1 MLSAN
6 MTNCKTSRPSKV
18 EKNLDY
24 SSQKLL
30 SSKIKKSSNVL
41 NKTDIHID
49 KTGNTKPIQQNYGK
63 NSKPYIHGIKNY
75 FVNDTQQNKIFK
87 LDDSQKMP
95 SLKKKGSCEVNIN

>member
-1 MLSAN
+1 MQNFSPF
-6 MTNCKTSRPSKV
+6 KSW
-18 EKNLDY
+18 KNLDY

-30 SSKIKKSSNVL
+30 SSKIKKWSNVS
-41 NKTDIHID
+41 NRNIHID
-49 KTGNTKPIQQNYGK
+49 KTGKTKPIQQNYGK

-75 FVNDTQQNKIFK
+75 FLNDTQQNKIFK